1 MTLAWMFTFGRMADV
16 KELSQSLHFDL
27 FCHCV
32 TNLNTGLR
40 PPSAY
45 SAVVRLLTIAAFLV
59 YPALGRVGYCFG
71 AMCVFTRKCNNW
83 KSTDQKAVTAPA
95 AIGLK
100 SGQAPAST
108 PKMLLSPHCET
119 DRSRIW
125 VNRVRFS
132 NFDRLCSQS
141 VNNVCKL
148 LQLLDDFAIPIGA
161 LPVDPMGT
169 SVIWYECVLWCPLI
183 VIIFGW
189 YFMLSFELGR
199 KLSITW
205 QLLIRFWWSCRR

>member
-108 PKMLLSPHCET
+108 PKMSLSPHRET
-119 DRSRIW
+119 DRSRIG

-161 LPVDPMGT
+161 LPVDPMGDFRNLVRMCVMV
-169 SVIWYECVLWCPLI
+169 SPNSDYIWVIFYVVFRAWEKI
-183 VIIFGW
+183 VYNLTTTDSIL
-189 YFMLSFELGR
+189 MEL
-199 KLSITW
+199 
-205 QLLIRFWWSCRR
+205 